1 MWSFSWASTQQG
13 YPPSHFLG
21 ISQRMRYVIA
31 LLSWINEADKNF
43 AASKKAGEAYCA
55 TAVVAMV
62 VAILWH
68 IAQEGQ
74 DVHLPRRRRVRAR
87 MISGAEKG
95 SSIVRSTVVGT
106 LTENRVFCFELRP
119 FVGAFQRCEFPDCII
134 PLSFFLFSLL
144 HSLLLCK
151 WEDNE
156 FRAVPIV
163 ENRWELII
171 IRHKGPLLQHGEI

>member
-106 LTENRVFCFELRP
+106 VTENRASLFRIETFCGDFSTLW
-119 FVGAFQRCEFPDCII
+119 I
-134 PLSFFLFSLL
+134 PWLHNSSLL
-144 HSLLLCK
+144 
-151 WEDNE
+151 
-156 FRAVPIV
+156 F
-163 ENRWELII
+163 
-171 IRHKGPLLQHGEI
+171 PLLPVTFSTFM